1 MKVEFEMKQ
10 VLRILSRACLFF
22 VGFVFATLSAAQSP
36 CIDGFADG
44 YPCDRIDLLSQMSNE
59 TLMGTGSNDIWGWE
73 DPITHVEYALV
84 GEREGLSIVDL
95 SDPVNPF

>member
-1 MKVEFEMKQ
+1 MKQ
-10 VLRILSRACLFF
+10 VLRILSRVCLFF

-59 TLMGTGSNDIWGWE
+59 TLMGQGVMISGGGRILSRMLNMHWWE
-73 DPITHVEYALV
+73 SEKDCQSWI
-84 GEREGLSIVDL
+84 
-95 SDPVNPF
+95 